1 MSNFSGLTSLDYYNI
16 WKIADHVLSNQANN
30 LPLTEW
36 ELDNYVEIIQ
46 AIDYVSYAQAAN
58 MEMG

>member
-1 MSNFSGLTSLDYYNI
+1 M
-16 WKIADHVLSNQANN
+16 KIADHVLSNQANN

-58 MEMG
+58 MEMGWLFLE